1 MPACGS
7 WVALLFSATGAHAEE
22 STKIRPLLVAAHDY
36 RIARAARKAHAVL
49 SPVTYGR
56 RHRPTAES
64 IKSRS
69 RLHPGMGAMPG
80 DPKECRQRALNCVL
94 LAKEAATEQSK
105 QMFLSLA
112 QSWTSLAAELED
124 TEALLKTLSEID
136 LKNAGELTASE

>member
-1 MPACGS
+1 
-7 WVALLFSATGAHAEE
+7 
-22 STKIRPLLVAAHDY
+22 
-36 RIARAARKAHAVL
+36 
-49 SPVTYGR
+49 
-56 RHRPTAES
+56 
-64 IKSRS
+64 
-69 RLHPGMGAMPG
+69 MGAMPG

-136 LKNAGELTASE
+136 LKDAGELTAPE